1 MADTSEATDPFL
13 RATDTALIHATFDL
27 HHQRLLEAEVAG
39 RRDVESK
46 ETAAHHALRSTG
58 LAEKEE
64 VLKLLMALHRRQ
76 LLEQSRHRVPAGGDD
91 EVDME
96 TLDRM
101 LAEVRLGSVP
111 LPPSRAHGS
120 GSRRAV
126 PPSPAADPEPVQ
138 PSLGMTDVE
147 MWAKLPG
154 TPAPVR
160 AEALRRQGEYHRRQ
174 AELLAYADRLD
185 PDPID

>member
-147 MWAKLPG
+147 
-154 TPAPVR
+154 R

-185 PDPID
+185 PDPD